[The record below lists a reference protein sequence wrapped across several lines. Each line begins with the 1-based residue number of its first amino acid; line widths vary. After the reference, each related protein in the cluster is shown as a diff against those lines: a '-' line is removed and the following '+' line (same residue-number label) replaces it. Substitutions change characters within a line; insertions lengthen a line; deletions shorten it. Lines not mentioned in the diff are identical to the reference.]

1 MWQGV
6 VLRVGLDLLT
16 WVVGKEGRGRASI
29 GCVELDVLARSC
41 QGMIARPCIGSS
53 DMAAT
58 VVPRRGGLKC

>member
-6 VLRVGLDLLT
+6 VLRVGLDLLA
-16 WVVGKEGRGRASI
+16 WGVGKEGRGRASL

-53 DMAAT
+53 NMAAT
-58 VVPRRGGLKC
+58 VVLRRGSLKC